1 MRAGLRQFC
10 KDNVLQPLE
19 RSMISIPLLPA
30 TRYDPGQPPVKEGPG
45 GASPLPAAG
54 GILLAFV
61 LTFVLAAATA
71 WALDVPRLKGRIND
85 YAGMLS
91 PETANR
97 LDAQLA
103 DLERTDS
110 TQVVVLT
117 IPSLE
122 GQSLEEYSI
131 KVAQAWGIGQKG
143 KDNGALLLVSKA
155 DRKVRIEVGYGLEG
169 VLTDAL
175 SGRIIS
181 QNIVPAFKA
190 GNFDAGIQ
198 AGVSAVIAAVR
209 GEYQGSAKGQTE
221 ESNDE
226 GAIFGIIML
235 AIILSAVL
243 RGLPTLWR
251 AGIFGV
257 LLPVVGLVLSL
268 SAIVLLLLLVGGI
281 LLGILGPI
289 LLSSGRGGGG
299 GFFIG
304 GGGSGGGGFSG
315 GGGSFGGGGS
325 SGSW

>member
-1 MRAGLRQFC
+1 
-10 KDNVLQPLE
+10 
-19 RSMISIPLLPA
+19 MISISLLPA
-30 TRYDPGQPPVKEGPG
+30 TRLDPGQPPVKEGPG

-54 GILLAFV
+54 GICLLALLLVF
-61 LTFVLAAATA
+61 LTVATT

-91 PETANR
+91 PEVANR

-103 DLERTDS
+103 DLQRTDS

-122 GQSLEEYSI
+122 GQSLEEYAI
-131 KVAQAWGIGQKG
+131 KVAQTWGIGQKG
-143 KDNGALLLVSKA
+143 KDNGALLFVSKG

-169 VLTDAL
+169 RLTDAI
-175 SGRIIS
+175 SGRIID
-181 QNIVPAFKA
+181 NVIVPAFKA
-190 GNFDAGIQ
+190 GHFNTGIE
-198 AGVSAVIAAVR
+198 AGVTSIIAAVH
-209 GEYQGSAKGQTE
+209 GEYQGTAKKTGPG
-221 ESNDE
+221 NDE
-226 GAIFGIIML
+226 NDGPAIFGIFML

-243 RGLPTLWR
+243 TGLPTLLR

-257 LLPVVGLVLSL
+257 LLPIVGLVLSV
-268 SAIVLLLLLVGGI
+268 SAFMVLILLVGGI
-281 LLGILGPI
+281 LLGLLGPI

-304 GGGSGGGGFSG
+304 GGGGGSDGGGFSG